1 MKKFVKS
8 LLMGALVLSLS
19 VSAMAKDKIFVGTN
33 AEFPPFEYLEK
44 GEVTG
49 FDIELVNELGK
60 VMDADVK
67 VLDMSFDGL
76 LPALQMKKV
85 DLVIAGMTATEERKK
100 TVAFTQPYY
109 TASQVIIV
117 KEGNN
122 SIKSFDDL
130 KGKKV
135 AVMLGF
141 TGDTIVSEIEG
152 VNVERFNAAYAGIMA
167 LQADKVEAVVLDSEP
182 AKNYVKQ
189 NPGLVLAE
197 ADAEQEEYAIAL
209 RKNDKALLEKVEK
222 ALAELKANG
231 TYDAFNLKNT
241 SINFKYF

>member
-100 TVAFTQPYY
+100 TVSFTQPYY

-152 VNVERFNAAYAGIMA
+152 VSIERFNAAYAGIMA

-189 NPGLVLAE
+189 NPGLILAE

-222 ALAELKANG
+222 ALAEIKANG
-231 TYDAFNLKNT
+231 TYDALIK
-241 SINFKYF
+241 KYFN

>member
-49 FDIELVNELGK
+49 FDIELVNEIGK

-117 KEGNN
+117 KKGNN

-231 TYDAFNLKNT
+231 TYDALIK
-241 SINFKYF
+241 KYFN

>member
-8 LLMGALVLSLS
+8 LLMGVLVLSLS
-19 VSAMAKDKIFVGTN
+19 ASAMAKDKIFVGTN
-33 AEFPPFEYLEK
+33 AEFPPFEYLDK

-100 TVAFTQPYY
+100 TVSFTQPYY

-152 VNVERFNAAYAGIMA
+152 VSIERFNAAYAGIMA

-222 ALAELKANG
+222 ALAEIKANG
-231 TYDAFNLKNT
+231 TYDALIK
-241 SINFKYF
+241 KYFN

>member
-8 LLMGALVLSLS
+8 LLIGALVLSLS

-49 FDIELVNELGK
+49 FDIELVNEIGK

-100 TVAFTQPYY
+100 TVSFTQPYY

-231 TYDAFNLKNT
+231 TYDALIK
-241 SINFKYF
+241 KYFN

>member
-49 FDIELVNELGK
+49 FDIELVNEIGK

-100 TVAFTQPYY
+100 TVSFTQPYY

-122 SIKSFDDL
+122 SIKSFDDS
-130 KGKKV
+130 KGKTV

-231 TYDAFNLKNT
+231 TYDALIK
-241 SINFKYF
+241 KYFN

>member
-49 FDIELVNELGK
+49 FDIELVNEIGK

-231 TYDAFNLKNT
+231 TYDALIK
-241 SINFKYF
+241 KYFN

>member
-1 MKKFVKS
+1 MKKIVKS

-49 FDIELVNELGK
+49 FDIELVNEIGK

-100 TVAFTQPYY
+100 TVSFTQPYY

-197 ADAEQEEYAIAL
+197 ADVEQEEYAIAL

-231 TYDAFNLKNT
+231 TYDALIK
-241 SINFKYF
+241 KYFN

>member
-8 LLMGALVLSLS
+8 LLMGALILSLS

-33 AEFPPFEYLEK
+33 AEFPPFEYLDK

-100 TVAFTQPYY
+100 TVSFTQPYY

-141 TGDTIVSEIEG
+141 TGDVVVSDMED
-152 VNVERFNAAYAGIMA
+152 VKVERFNAAYAGIMA

-222 ALAELKANG
+222 ALAEIKANG
-231 TYDAFNLKNT
+231 TYDALIK
-241 SINFKYF
+241 KYFN

>member
-49 FDIELVNELGK
+49 FDIELVNEIGK

-100 TVAFTQPYY
+100 TVSFTQPYY

-209 RKNDKALLEKVEK
+209 RKNDKALVEK
-222 ALAELKANG
+222 LNETLNEMKADG
-231 TYDAFNLKNT
+231 TFEKI
-241 SINFKYF
+241 SEKWFGKEEK

>member
-1 MKKFVKS
+1 MKKIVKS

-49 FDIELVNELGK
+49 FDIELVNEIGK

-100 TVAFTQPYY
+100 TVSFTQPYY

-167 LQADKVEAVVLDSEP
+167 LQVDKVEAVVLDSEP

-231 TYDAFNLKNT
+231 TYDALIK
-241 SINFKYF
+241 KYFN

>member
-167 LQADKVEAVVLDSEP
+167 LQADKV
-182 AKNYVKQ
+182 
-189 NPGLVLAE
+189 
-197 ADAEQEEYAIAL
+197 
-209 RKNDKALLEKVEK
+209 
-222 ALAELKANG
+222 
-231 TYDAFNLKNT
+231 
-241 SINFKYF
+241 

>member
-8 LLMGALVLSLS
+8 LLLMGALVLSLS

-33 AEFPPFEYLEK
+33 AEFPPFEYLDK

-49 FDIELVNELGK
+49 FDIELVNEIGK

-67 VLDMSFDGL
+67 VVDMSFDGL

-100 TVAFTQPYY
+100 TVSFTQPYY

-189 NPGLVLAE
+189 NPGLILAE

-222 ALAELKANG
+222 ALAEVKANG
-231 TYDAFNLKNT
+231 TYDALIK
-241 SINFKYF
+241 KYFN

>member
-49 FDIELVNELGK
+49 FDIELVNEIGK

-100 TVAFTQPYY
+100 TVSFTQPYY

-152 VNVERFNAAYAGIMA
+152 VKVERFNAAYAGIMA

-231 TYDAFNLKNT
+231 TYDALIK
-241 SINFKYF
+241 KYFN

>member
-33 AEFPPFEYLEK
+33 AEFPPFEYLDK

-100 TVAFTQPYY
+100 TVSFTQPYY

-141 TGDTIVSEIEG
+141 TGDVVVSEMKD
-152 VNVERFNAAYAGIMA
+152 VKVERFNAAYAGIMA

-222 ALAELKANG
+222 ALAEVKANG
-231 TYDAFNLKNT
+231 TYDALIK
-241 SINFKYF
+241 KYFN

>member
-33 AEFPPFEYLEK
+33 AEFPPFEYLDK

-100 TVAFTQPYY
+100 TVSFTQPYY

-222 ALAELKANG
+222 ALAEIKANG
-231 TYDAFNLKNT
+231 TYDALIK
-241 SINFKYF
+241 KYFN

>member
-49 FDIELVNELGK
+49 FDIELVNEIGK

-67 VLDMSFDGL
+67 VLDISFDGL

-100 TVAFTQPYY
+100 TVSFTQPYY

-231 TYDAFNLKNT
+231 TYDALIK
-241 SINFKYF
+241 KYFN

>member
-19 VSAMAKDKIFVGTN
+19 VSAMAKDKIFFGTN

-49 FDIELVNELGK
+49 FDIELVNEIGK

-100 TVAFTQPYY
+100 TVSFTQPYY

-231 TYDAFNLKNT
+231 TYDALIK
-241 SINFKYF
+241 KYFN

>member
-33 AEFPPFEYLEK
+33 AEFPPFEYLDK

-100 TVAFTQPYY
+100 TVSFTQPYY

-222 ALAELKANG
+222 ALAEVKANG
-231 TYDAFNLKNT
+231 TYDALIK
-241 SINFKYF
+241 KYFN

>member
-33 AEFPPFEYLEK
+33 AEFPPFEYLDK

-100 TVAFTQPYY
+100 TVSFTQPYY

-152 VNVERFNAAYAGIMA
+152 VSIERFNAAYAGIMA

-189 NPGLVLAE
+189 NPGLILAE

-222 ALAELKANG
+222 ALAEIKANG
-231 TYDAFNLKNT
+231 TYDALIK
-241 SINFKYF
+241 KYFN

>member
-33 AEFPPFEYLEK
+33 AEFPPFEYLDK

-49 FDIELVNELGK
+49 FDIELVNEIGK

-100 TVAFTQPYY
+100 TVSFTQPYY

-231 TYDAFNLKNT
+231 TYDALIK
-241 SINFKYF
+241 KYFN

>member
-33 AEFPPFEYLEK
+33 AEFPPFEYLDK

-49 FDIELVNELGK
+49 FDIELVNEIGK

-100 TVAFTQPYY
+100 TVSFTQPYY

-152 VNVERFNAAYAGIMA
+152 VSIERFNAAYAGIMA

-231 TYDAFNLKNT
+231 TYDALIK
-241 SINFKYF
+241 KYFN